1 MGGARVSMCA
11 RERTGARVR
20 LCGRARGPRV
30 GLEAAYKV
38 DQGPS
43 PAHLCGLLQ

>member
-1 MGGARVSMCA
+1 MVDGGIDVCA
-11 RERTGARVR
+11 GEEGARVR
-20 LCGRARGPRV
+20 VCGRARGSRV